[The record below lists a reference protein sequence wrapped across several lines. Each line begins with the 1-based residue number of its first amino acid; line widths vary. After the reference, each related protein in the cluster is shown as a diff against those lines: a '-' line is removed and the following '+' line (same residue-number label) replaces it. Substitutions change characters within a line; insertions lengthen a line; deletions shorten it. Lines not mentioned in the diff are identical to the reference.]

1 MERWEVEY
9 SIFLSH
15 YKEKMFSTLM
25 GRIDKAISFSLLLT
39 GSAVFASFGSNLF
52 IGALIASLTSLSFV
66 GEFSRKSAES
76 ANIAR
81 EYHQLMITFAD
92 LSDDKL
98 KTAFLELNKKD
109 SPVWSSLS
117 VAARN
122 RTNLAL
128 YGREKAPEPE
138 IYSRFEAIISWLAG
152 DKP

>member
-1 MERWEVEY
+1 MERWELEY

-25 GRIDKAISFSLLLT
+25 GRIDKSINFSLLLT
-39 GSAVFASFGSNLF
+39 GSAVFASFGSNIF
-52 IGALIASLTSLSFV
+52 FGALIASLTALSYV
-66 GEFSRKSAES
+66 GEFSKKSAES
-76 ANIAR
+76 SSLAKD
-81 EYHQLMITFAD
+81 YHLIMITRAD
-92 LSDDKL
+92 LSDDEL
-98 KTAFLELNKKD
+98 KSVFLELNKKD

-128 YGREKAPEPE
+128 YGREEAPEPE
-138 IYSRFEAIISWLAG
+138 TYSRFEALISWLAG